1 MSDIP
6 SLIGQTISHYR
17 IAESL
22 GGGGMGVVY
31 KAEDTRLHRFVAL
44 KFLPEEV
51 ARDPQALGRF
61 QREAQAASALN
72 HPSICTIYDIG
83 EENGKAFIAME
94 FLDGATLKHVITG
107 RPMELDR
114 LLDIS
119 IEIADALDAAHS
131 QGIIH
136 RDIKP
141 ANLFVTRRGHA
152 KILDFG
158 LAKLVP
164 TRAGSAPVGAPAGD
178 SLSVLTGATVAADDM
193 FTSPGTAV
201 GTVAYM
207 SPEQVRGKDLD
218 ARSDLFSFGT
228 VLYEMS
234 TGMLPFRGDTTGA
247 IFDSILNRAPVSAVR
262 LNPDVPPKLEEI
274 TNKCLEKD
282 RSLRYQHASEIRADL
297 QRLKRDTESGKAI
310 PAEAPER
317 SPKKLS
323 WLGRGLIAAGALA
336 LVIGAVAWFHYSS
349 HSGQELSVDSIA
361 VLPIAASNA
370 DTQAQILGDG
380 ITSSL
385 IESLSQLPHLKVMSR
400 SSVTQYKGKDVDPKA
415 VGQQLSVKAVLTGQL
430 IQHGDTID
438 LNMELVNASDDS
450 HIWGKQYSRKAAE
463 ILPLQQELARNVSA
477 RLVPRLSNDTQ
488 EKIAKQGT
496 SDPEAYQLYVRGQ
509 TYLDTLN
516 SDGWKKALEFFEK
529 AVARDPNYAAAYA
542 GMAHCYAWLG
552 FFRELPAK
560 EAMSKAADAANKAVQ
575 LDDSIAEAHA
585 ALGYVA
591 LFAWEW
597 KNAERELRR
606 ALELN
611 PNLPQAHL
619 YYGQYL
625 AAQGKFDQ
633 AVVEHQ
639 RALELDPISQIY
651 NQTLCAMYRSAHQYD
666 QSIKQCLKFVDM
678 YPDVSM
684 PHDELSSDYAAQ
696 RNYPKA
702 LQEYQA
708 ELTLDGNREQAAA
721 EGRAYS
727 VGGWEGVLK
736 HDALLYQAPADYD
749 PQAVART
756 YASLGDKDKAFFW
769 LNKAFDEH
777 ASLFIKSNPE
787 FDNLRSDP
795 RYAELLRKMGLPE

>member
-1 MSDIP
+1 M
-6 SLIGQTISHYR
+6 IGQVISHYR
-17 IAESL
+17 IVEKL

-31 KAEDTRLHRFVAL
+31 KAEDIELGRFVAL
-44 KFLPEEV
+44 KFLPDEV
-51 ARDPQALGRF
+51 AQDPQASERF
-61 QREAQAASALN
+61 RREARAASALN
-72 HPSICTIYDIG
+72 HPNICTIHEIG
-83 EENGKAFIAME
+83 NQDGRSFIVME
-94 FLDGATLKHVITG
+94 YLEGATLRHKIAG
-107 RPMELDR
+107 KPMEIEAILD
-114 LLDIS
+114 LGIQL
-119 IEIADALDAAHS
+119 ADALDAAHAK
-131 QGIIH
+131 GIVH

-141 ANLFVTRRGHA
+141 ANILVTARGQA

-158 LAKLVP
+158 LAKINFTPESVGL
-164 TRAGSAPVGAPAGD
+164 SA
-178 SLSVLTGATVAADDM
+178 ATIESEERL
-193 FTSPGTAV
+193 TSPGSTL

-207 SPEQVRGKDLD
+207 SPEQVRGKELD
-218 ARSDLFSFGT
+218 PRTDLFSFGT
-228 VLYEMS
+228 VLYEMC
-234 TGMLPFRGDTTGA
+234 TGMLPFRGDTSGGT
-247 IFDSILNRAPVSAVR
+247 FDSILNRAPVSAVR
-262 LNPDVPPKLEEI
+262 LNPDVPPKIEEI
-274 TNKCLEKD
+274 INKCLEKD
-282 RSLRYQHASEIRADL
+282 RNLRYQHASDIRADL
-297 QRLKRDTESGKAI
+297 QRLKRDTESGTI
-310 PAEAPER
+310 PANALPER
-317 SPKKLS
+317 STTKLS
-323 WLGRGLIAAGALA
+323 WLTGALIAAGALT
-336 LVIGAVAWFHYSS
+336 LTIGAVVLSHYSS
-349 HSGQELSVDSIA
+349 RSSQELSVDSIA

-370 DTQAQILGDG
+370 DTQVQILGDG

-400 SSVTQYKGKDVDPKA
+400 SSVTQYKGKDVDPKT

-430 IQHGDTID
+430 IQQGDTID

-450 HIWGKQYSRKAAE
+450 HIWGKHYTGKAAE

-477 RLVPRLSNDTQ
+477 RLMPRLSSDTQ

-516 SDGWKKALEFFEK
+516 SEGWKKALEFFEK

-542 GMAHCYAWLG
+542 GMAHAYSWLG
-552 FFRELPAK
+552 FFGVMPLK
-560 EAMSKAADAANKAVQ
+560 EAMSQAAAAANKAVQ

-597 KNAERELRR
+597 QKAERELRR

-611 PNLPQAHL
+611 PSLPQAHL

-625 AAQGKFDQ
+625 SAQGQFGD
-633 AVVEHQ
+633 ALVEHQ

-651 NQTLCAMYRSAHQYD
+651 NQALCAMYRSAHEYD

-684 PHDELSSDYAAQ
+684 PHGELRSDYAAQ

-708 ELTLDGNREQAAA
+708 TLTLDGDREQAAA

-727 VGGWEGVLK
+727 AGGWEGVLK
-736 HDALLYQAPADYD
+736 HDAVLYQEPAHYD
-749 PQAVART
+749 SAAVAAA
-756 YASLGDKDKAFFW
+756 YATLGDKDKAFFW
-769 LNKAFDEH
+769 LDKAFDEH
-777 ASLFIKSNPE
+777 ALLFIKSSPE

-795 RYAELLRKMGLPE
+795 RYADVLRKMGLPE

>member
-1 MSDIP
+1 M
-6 SLIGQTISHYR
+6 IGQVISHYR
-17 IAESL
+17 IVEKL

-31 KAEDTRLHRFVAL
+31 KAEDIELGRFVAL
-44 KFLPEEV
+44 KFLPDEV
-51 ARDPQALGRF
+51 AQDPQASERF
-61 QREAQAASALN
+61 RREARAASALN
-72 HPSICTIYDIG
+72 HPNICTIHEIG
-83 EENGKAFIAME
+83 NQDGRSFIVME
-94 FLDGATLKHVITG
+94 YLDGATLRHTIAGK
-107 RPMELDR
+107 PMEIEAILD
-114 LLDIS
+114 LGIQL
-119 IEIADALDAAHS
+119 ADALDAAHS
-131 QGIIH
+131 KGIVH

-141 ANLFVTRRGHA
+141 ANILVTARGQA

-158 LAKLVP
+158 LAKINFTP
-164 TRAGSAPVGAPAGD
+164 ENVGLNA
-178 SLSVLTGATVAADDM
+178 ATVDSEERL
-193 FTSPGTAV
+193 TSPGSTL

-218 ARSDLFSFGT
+218 ARTDLFSFGT
-228 VLYEMS
+228 VLYEMC

-597 KNAERELRR
+597 QNAERELRR

>member
-1 MSDIP
+1 M
-6 SLIGQTISHYR
+6 IGQVISHYR
-17 IAESL
+17 IVEKL

-31 KAEDTRLHRFVAL
+31 KAEDIELGRFVAL
-44 KFLPEEV
+44 KFLPDEV
-51 ARDPQALGRF
+51 AQDPQASERF
-61 QREAQAASALN
+61 RREARAASALN
-72 HPSICTIYDIG
+72 HPNICTIHEIG
-83 EENGKAFIAME
+83 NQDGRSFIVME
-94 FLDGATLKHVITG
+94 CLEGATLRHKIAG
-107 RPMELDR
+107 KPMEIDAILD
-114 LLDIS
+114 LAIPL
-119 IEIADALDAAHS
+119 ADALDAAHS
-131 QGIIH
+131 KGIVH

-141 ANLFVTRRGHA
+141 ANIFVTARGQA

-158 LAKLVP
+158 LAKINFISES
-164 TRAGSAPVGAPAGD
+164 AGLNAVTIESEER
-178 SLSVLTGATVAADDM
+178 L
-193 FTSPGTAV
+193 TSPGSTL

-207 SPEQVRGKDLD
+207 SPEQVRGKELD
-218 ARSDLFSFGT
+218 ARTDLFSFGA
-228 VLYEMS
+228 VLYEMC
-234 TGMLPFRGDTTGA
+234 TGMLPFRGDTAGA
-247 IFDSILNRAPVSAVR
+247 TFDSILNRAPVSAVR
-262 LNPDVPPKLEEI
+262 INPDIPPKLEEI

-282 RSLRYQHASEIRADL
+282 RNLRYQHASEIRADL
-297 QRLKRDTESGKAI
+297 QRLKRDTESGKTI
-310 PAEAPER
+310 PPEAPPEL
-317 SPKKLS
+317 STKKLS
-323 WLGRGLIAAGALA
+323 WLVRGLISAGALA
-336 LVIGAVAWFHYSS
+336 LAIGAVALFHYSS

-370 DTQAQILGDG
+370 DTQVQLLGDG

-400 SSVTQYKGKDVDPKA
+400 SSVTQYKGKDVDPKT

-430 IQHGDTID
+430 IQQGDTID
-438 LNMELVNASDDS
+438 LNIELVNASDDS
-450 HIWGKQYSRKAAE
+450 HIWGKQYTRKAAE
-463 ILPLQQELARNVSA
+463 ILRLQQELARNVSD
-477 RLVPRLSNDTQ
+477 RLMPRLSSDTQ

-542 GMAHCYAWLG
+542 GMAHAYTWLG
-552 FFRELPAK
+552 FFGAMPLK
-560 EAMSKAADAANKAVQ
+560 EAMSQAAAAANKAVQ

-597 KNAERELRR
+597 QNAERELRR
-606 ALELN
+606 AMELN
-611 PNLPQAHL
+611 PSLPQAHL

-625 AAQGKFDQ
+625 SAQGKFDD
-633 AVVEHQ
+633 ALVEHQ

-651 NQTLCAMYRSAHQYD
+651 NQALCAMYRSAHEYD

-684 PHDELSSDYAAQ
+684 PHGELRSDYAAQ

-708 ELTLDGNREQAAA
+708 MLMLDGDREQAAA

-727 VGGWEGVLK
+727 AGGWDGVLK
-736 HDALLYQAPADYD
+736 HDAVLYQEPAHYD
-749 PQAVART
+749 STAVAAA
-756 YASLGDKDKAFFW
+756 YATLGDKDKAFFW

-777 ASLFIKSNPE
+777 ALLFIKSSPE
-787 FDNLRSDP
+787 FENLHSDP
-795 RYAELLRKMGLPE
+795 RYADLLRKMGLPE